1 MNSVLVL
8 WLRDLKRYTR
18 ARSRFFG
25 SIAMPFFFLAFF
37 SLGFRRASFPSLEI
51 EYLDFLAPGI
61 VSMVLIFSG
70 TLSGVSIVWDR
81 QFGFLREIMVAPVSR
96 TAIALGRTLGGATIA
111 TLQALI
117 LLASSHF
124 FGFRISLDSLLIALL
139 AIFLLS
145 LICTVTG
152 IAISSV
158 IGDIHGFQLVINFFV
173 FPIFFLSGAIFPIAE
188 LPEIIAT
195 LAKLSPFTY
204 GVDAVRWAMTSFAAF
219 NPVLDFTIVLSYFIA
234 VLFLSAFLFSR
245 TEVR

>member
-1 MNSVLVL
+1 MISVFVL

-18 ARSRFFG
+18 AKSRFFG

-37 SLGFRRASFPSLEI
+37 SLGFRRANFPSLEI
-51 EYLDFLAPGI
+51 DYIDFLTPGI

-96 TAIALGRTLGGATIA
+96 SAIVLGRTLGGATIA
-111 TLQALI
+111 SIQAII
-117 LLASSHF
+117 LLVLSHF
-124 FGFRISLDSLLIALL
+124 FGFKMNVESIFISIL

-145 LICTVTG
+145 LICTATG

-158 IGDIHGFQLVINFFV
+158 IGDIHGFQLIINFFV
-173 FPIFFLSGAIFPIAE
+173 FPIFFLSGAIFPISE
-188 LPEIIAT
+188 LPESVALIS
-195 LAKLSPFTY
+195 KFSPFTY
-204 GVDAVRWAMTSFAAF
+204 GVDAVRWAMTNFATF
-219 NPVLDFTIVLSYFIA
+219 NPILDFAVVLGYFLLTLI
-234 VLFLSAFLFSR
+234 LSSILFSR

>member
-1 MNSVLVL
+1 MNSVYVL

-51 EYLDFLAPGI
+51 DYLDFLTPGI

-96 TAIALGRTLGGATIA
+96 EAIVLGRTLGGATIA
-111 TLQALI
+111 TLQSLI
-117 LLASSHF
+117 LLLLSHLL
-124 FGFRISLDSLLIALL
+124 GFRLILESFCL
-139 AIFLLS
+139 AIPIIFLLS

-158 IGDIHGFQLVINFFV
+158 IGDVHGFQLVINFFV
-173 FPIFFLSGAIFPIAE
+173 FPIFFLSGAIFPLSE
-188 LPEIIAT
+188 LPEPVAAIS
-195 LAKLSPFTY
+195 KLSPFTY
-204 GVDAVRWAMTSFAAF
+204 GVDAVRWAMTGFAAF
-219 NPVLDFTIVLSYFIA
+219 DPLLDFAIVSCYFFA
-234 VLFLSAFLFSR
+234 MLFLSAFLFSR

>member
-1 MNSVLVL
+1 MNSVYVL

-25 SIAMPFFFLAFF
+25 SVAMPFFFLTFF
-37 SLGFRRASFPSLEI
+37 SLGFRRASFPSLEMDYI
-51 EYLDFLAPGI
+51 DFLTPGI

-96 TAIALGRTLGGATIA
+96 TAIVLGRTLGGATVA
-111 TLQALI
+111 TIQSFI
-117 LLASSHF
+117 LLLSSYF
-124 FGFRISLDSLLIALL
+124 FGFRMGLDLLFTAVL

-173 FPIFFLSGAIFPIAE
+173 FPIFFLSGAIFPISE
-188 LPEIIAT
+188 LPEIVVMIS
-195 LAKLSPFTY
+195 KLSPFTY
-204 GVDAVRWAMTSFAAF
+204 GVDAVRWAMTGFAIF
-219 NPVLDFTIVLSYFIA
+219 NPILDFAIVLSYFIA
-234 VLFLSAFLFSR
+234 MLFLSAFLFSR
-245 TEVR
+245 AEVR